1 MAPGV
6 DPDIA
11 LRICAAWALVGA
23 IVESARFAWMT
34 MPRFHWCAGAFMFC
48 LYFVER
54 SALDSNLPFLG
65 RRIVLAAAINL
76 ALAVSALA

>member
-1 MAPGV
+1 
-6 DPDIA
+6 
-11 LRICAAWALVGA
+11 
-23 IVESARFAWMT
+23 
-34 MPRFHWCAGAFMFC
+34 MFC

-76 ALAVSALA
+76 ALAVLALSLKMVNRSGAVCGFLLGVAVYLG